1 MSNAP
6 TVLMNLVPLVRAT
19 CQSATDATATTITPD
34 DSGTL
39 FVDRS
44 TSAHTYTLPAVADCK
59 GKHFLFVKVGSGDM
73 VIAGG
78 TTDKMVAFNDAA
90 ADSVAFST
98 ASEKIG
104 GAMLIIG
111 DGDYYYAFNI
121 SAGANTV
128 TVAT

>member
-59 GKHFLFVKVGSGDM
+59 GKHFLFVKVGTANM
-73 VIAGG
+73 VIAGA
-78 TTDKMVAFNDAA
+78 TAKIIAMNNAA
-90 ADSVAFST
+90 AASVAFST
-98 ASEKIG
+98 LSEKIG

-128 TVAT
+128 TVA